1 MDNLR
6 LGIEFPIDNDRLRQ
20 ESAESK
26 RIISGVGDTATDV
39 QNRVQQNMQRSL
51 DMSKRESTLSQ
62 EEQAMFKKRQAEKD
76 AFYKQAAEKIIG
88 YENEINRLSKAGK
101 KGFDDMGNAI
111 PNFDKPLGLINRLA
125 YAADLYR
132 KAAASAI
139 NPELIGKYNKKLEE
153 TELKI
158 NQLKNVGK
166 KGFDDIGNAI
176 PISKAER
183 FKEILSGVLGAL
195 GLTFSVQQV
204 IEFSK
209 ELFRVAQRAEGIELA
224 FAKIGNGADLEKLRV
239 ATKGTVSDLDLVAVA
254 VRADKFKIPMDTLA
268 MGLAFAR
275 QQAKDM
281 GGDVDYMVNS
291 FVDGLGRKSTMI
303 LDNLGIS
310 AASVSEEIKKTGD
323 FSKAVGNVI
332 KAEMA
337 KGGIEVDTLAEK
349 TSRMTTI
356 WENFKKV
363 IANTFNT
370 GRLDMDR
377 IGNMTKAGTLDMSQ
391 YKYETRLD
399 LIEKQSKKV
408 RDLSA
413 QRLVL
418 EEKIATIGPAA
429 DEAMMKT
436 SFEKRLKDIK
446 EQEQAQNN
454 IYQSLQKQHNQLN
467 EQHRISKGIL
477 SIEEL
482 RLAAEDK
489 RNRAKDLVIRTAY
502 DAEYVKRLYKEADEI
517 DEKIAK
523 ITGKAEKKQEAAY
536 AKSLESYRQ
545 MKQKIDEVNAKYDAK
560 SMSKNDTEVQE
571 VRNEFIA
578 LSKEIDAFN
587 KKSKNL
593 VKVDSTALTATMNK
607 AITDL
612 RYRQET
618 EALKVSLEKQKQ
630 LFQEF
635 EEYKLTFGEAKA
647 KERFKNEINVSSSY
661 LTTLQTAYAIAS
673 AQNVKSGGRGTT
685 SDRLKVLKTD
695 IDAAE
700 KLERQRYDSLLKDL
714 MSYEQKRTVLIENYQ
729 KNRLELI
736 AKGKT
741 SEVTVKDQNHKESL
755 GRLDDEN
762 VQKLAA
768 FKKLFQG
775 IEELSDEAAKKVIED
790 AKSMLQKSLA
800 NGTITPEL
808 AKQIG
813 DQLKEAQKSLE
824 DRMPQRLHKLGSE
837 LKSIAGL
844 VGDVGFGKWIDATGE
859 VLSSM
864 GDIKAQFNDIQKN
877 WGKWSTMDKLG
888 AGLGLFGAGVSIV
901 NTLSTLFNR
910 NSQAA
915 LEQSRY
921 ASELQIKQT
930 EALTKALDRQL
941 ALIKDVYGVER
952 ITKYTEALGDIGT
965 ATAKAKADLS
975 QLFALTGDKQI
986 DDLLKKWNETLGKG
1000 WSGMDRVLFNKLWD
1014 SGQLN
1019 QYRIAVNDLTALQD
1033 LLNNGKLD
1041 EKAAALARTILDLA
1055 EKEREATNAIKEGL
1069 TGAGFEELADG
1080 IFDAIVDGAN
1090 NGAKSFEEI
1099 MRKAMLKSIKSP
1111 ELTAQIQKF
1120 YDDFADANDSKN
1132 GGLDQA
1138 KIDKLRAQY
1147 DAIIA
1152 KGKADASAL
1161 EKITG
1166 LSFQD
1171 QSSTNSLSGAY
1182 RSASQESID
1191 LLAGQTGGFRLAQL
1205 EGNEL
1210 IKISNQTM
1218 LQQLVELKAMQLT
1231 QKEIEINTR
1240 NTAENTGEIKQDI
1253 KKLNDT
1259 IQSVYNSLRST
1270 GRLP

>member
-39 QNRVQQNMQRSL
+39 QNRVQQNMQKSF
-51 DMSKRESTLSQ
+51 DMSKRESSLSKD
-62 EEQAMFKKRQAEKD
+62 EQAMFKKRQAEKE
-76 AFYKQAAEKIIG
+76 AFYKQAAEKIIA
-88 YENEINRLSKAGK
+88 YEQEINRLTKAGK
-101 KGFDDMGNAI
+101 KGFDEMGNAI
-111 PNFDKPLGLINRLA
+111 PKFDKPLGLINRLA
-125 YAADLYR
+125 YAAELYR
-132 KAAASAI
+132 KAVASAI
-139 NPELIGKYNKKLEE
+139 NPELIAKYNRKLEE
-153 TELKI
+153 TEQKI

-166 KGFDDIGNAI
+166 KGFDEIGNAI

-183 FKEILSGVLGAL
+183 FKEILSGVLSAL
-195 GLTFSVQQV
+195 GVTFSIQQV
-204 IEFSK
+204 VEFGK
-209 ELFRVAQRAEGIELA
+209 ELFNVAQKAEGIELA
-224 FAKIGNGADLEKLRV
+224 FAKIGNGKDLEKLRA

-310 AASVSEEIKKTGD
+310 AAAVSEQIKKTGD

-332 KAEMA
+332 KEEMA
-337 KGGIEVDTLAEK
+337 KGGVEVDTLSEK
-349 TSRMTTI
+349 TSRLAAFWDNLKTT
-356 WENFKKV
+356 V
-363 IANTFNT
+363 ANTFNT
-370 GRLDMDR
+370 GRLDMER
-377 IGNMTKAGTLDMSQ
+377 IGNMTKAGTLDMGH
-391 YKYETRLD
+391 YRYETRLD
-399 LIEKQSKKV
+399 IIEKQSKKV
-408 RDLSA
+408 RDLAA
-413 QRLVL
+413 QRLDL
-418 EEKIATIGPAA
+418 EKKIATIGPAA

-436 SFEKRLKDIK
+436 SFERRLKDIK

-454 IYQSLQKQHNQLN
+454 IYQSMQKQHQQLN

-477 SIEEL
+477 SVEEL
-482 RLAAEDK
+482 RLAAEEK
-489 RNRAKDLVIRTAY
+489 RARAKDLVIRTAY
-502 DAEYVKRLYKEADEI
+502 DAEYVKRLYREADEI

-536 AKSLESYRQ
+536 AKSLESYRL
-545 MKQKIDEVNAKYDAK
+545 MKQKIDEVNAKYEAR

-571 VRNEFIA
+571 VRNEFIK
-578 LSKEIDAFN
+578 LSEEVDAFN
-587 KKSKNL
+587 KKRKNML
-593 VKVDSTALTATMNK
+593 KVDGTGLTATMNK

-618 EALKVSLEKQKQ
+618 EALKVALEKQKQ
-630 LFQEF
+630 LYQDF

-647 KERFKNEINVSSSY
+647 KERFKNEINVNSSY

-685 SDRLKVLKTD
+685 SDRLKALKTD

-700 KLERQRYDSLLKDL
+700 KSERQRYDNLLKDL
-714 MSYEQKRTVLIENYQ
+714 LSYEQKRTILVENYQ
-729 KNRLELI
+729 KNRTLLVE
-736 AKGKT
+736 KGKT
-741 SEVTVKDQNHKESL
+741 SEVTVLDQIHKEAL

-762 VQKLAA
+762 TQKLDAY
-768 FKKLFQG
+768 KKLFLG
-775 IEELSDEAAKKVIED
+775 IEDLSDKAAAKVIAD
-790 AKSMLQKSLA
+790 ARSMLKKLVE
-800 NGTITPEL
+800 NGTISVEL
-808 AKQIG
+808 AKQIS
-813 DQLKEAQKSLE
+813 DKLKESQKSLD
-824 DRMPQRLHKLGSE
+824 DRLPQRLQKLGGE
-837 LKSIAGL
+837 LKNIAGL
-844 VGDVGFGKWIDATGE
+844 VGDVEWGKWVAATGD
-859 VLSSM
+859 VLS
-864 GDIKAQFNDIQKN
+864 GLGNIKEQVNTIQKN
-877 WGKWSTMDKLG
+877 WGEWSTMDKIG
-888 AGLGLFGAGVSIV
+888 AGFGLFGSFISLGDTIS
-901 NTLSTLFNR
+901 SLFNR
-910 NSQAA
+910 GSQAA
-915 LEQSRY
+915 LEQARY
-921 ASELQIKQT
+921 ASDLQIKQT

-941 ALIKDVYGVER
+941 ALIKEVYGIER
-952 ITKYTEALGDIGT
+952 ITKYTEAIGNIGT
-965 ATAKAKADLS
+965 ATNKAKEDLS

-1000 WSGMDRVLFNKLWD
+1000 WSGQDRIIFNKLWD
-1014 SGQLN
+1014 SGQLG
-1019 QYRIAVNDLTALQD
+1019 QYRIAVNDLTALQK
-1033 LLNNGKLD
+1033 LLDEGKLD

-1069 TGAGFEELADG
+1069 TGTGFEELADG

-1099 MRKAMLKSIKSP
+1099 MRKAMLNSLKSS

-1120 YDDFADANDSKN
+1120 YDDFANANKN
-1132 GGLDQA
+1132 GLDDA
-1138 KIDKLRAQY
+1138 KIAELRAQY
-1147 DAIIA
+1147 DAIVA
-1152 KGKADASAL
+1152 KGKADAAAM

-1166 LSFQD
+1166 ISLQD
-1171 QSSTNSLSGAY
+1171 QSSTTNSLSGAY

-1210 IKISNQTM
+1210 LKVSNQNM

-1231 QKEIEINTR
+1231 QKEIEVNTR